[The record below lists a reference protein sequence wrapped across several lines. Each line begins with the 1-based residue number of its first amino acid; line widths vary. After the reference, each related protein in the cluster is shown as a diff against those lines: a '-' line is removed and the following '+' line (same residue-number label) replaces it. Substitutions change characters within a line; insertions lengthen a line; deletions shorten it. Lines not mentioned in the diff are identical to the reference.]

1 MSEGAERSDNRMR
14 GIALRLFGISCISI
28 MSALIKLAGD
38 GGIKL
43 GEIMFWRQFVAVPV
57 VLLWV
62 VLGPG
67 FASLKTKRFGAHV
80 TRSAFGLTGMAFN
93 FGALIL
99 LPLAEATTI
108 TFTAP
113 IFATI
118 LSAVVL
124 KEQVGIHRWSAVLL
138 GFLGVLIVVQP
149 GGDHFP
155 LTGAAVALTA
165 AMLIAVISLQLR
177 ELGRTESA
185 ITTVFWFSLLSTI
198 PTGLA
203 LPLFYTPHDSTQ
215 WLLLIGIGTMGA
227 LGQMG
232 FTASLRHAPVST
244 VIAMDYASLLWS
256 TLFGWLIWSQLPVP
270 ATWIG
275 APIII
280 ASGLYIAWREH
291 RLSIERSKEVIA

>member
-1 MSEGAERSDNRMR
+1 MR

-28 MSALIKLAGD
+28 MAALIKLAGES
-38 GGIKL
+38 GVKL

-57 VLLWV
+57 VLVWV
-62 VLGPG
+62 VFGPG
-67 FASLKTKRFGAHV
+67 FAALKTQRFGAHV

-93 FGALIL
+93 FGALLL

-108 TFTAP
+108 TFAAP

-118 LSAVVL
+118 LSALVL
-124 KEQVGIHRWSAVLL
+124 KEQVGVHRWSAVLI

-155 LTGAAVALTA
+155 LVGAAVALTA

-185 ITTVFWFSLLSTI
+185 VTTVFWFSLLSTI

-203 LPLFYTPHDSTQ
+203 LPFFYTQHDSTQ
-215 WLLLIGIGTMGA
+215 WLLLTGIGTMGA
-227 LGQMG
+227 LGQIG

-256 TLFGWLIWSQLPVP
+256 TFFGWLIWSQLPVP

-291 RLSIERSKEVIA
+291 RLSIERSKELIA